1 MVVLLVWY
9 VCSRMICL
17 GDRSHAVSHCLQN
30 MLLLCL
36 LRVHWPPQ
44 EVVLLMNYAQDSLQM
59 PVECVVSILHLFV
72 ISDTTVDNNHCQRQQ
87 HHS

>member
-1 MVVLLVWY
+1 
-9 VCSRMICL
+9 
-17 GDRSHAVSHCLQN
+17 

-59 PVECVVSILHLFV
+59 PVECVVSILNLFV
-72 ISDTTVDNNHCQRQQ
+72 IAVTTVESNHCQLQQ
-87 HHS
+87 HHSFILKFGTGLVCLGFFFSNLIFC

>member
-1 MVVLLVWY
+1 MWY
-9 VCSRMICL
+9 FLSRMICL

-36 LRVHWPPQ
+36 LRAHWPPQ
-44 EVVLLMNYAQDSLQM
+44 EVVLLMNYAQVSFQM

-72 ISDTTVDNNHCQRQQ
+72 IANTAVETNHCQWQQ
-87 HHS
+87 YHS

>member
-1 MVVLLVWY
+1 
-9 VCSRMICL
+9 MICL

-72 ISDTTVDNNHCQRQQ
+72 IAIALVCLGFFPSNIVFC
-87 HHS
+87 